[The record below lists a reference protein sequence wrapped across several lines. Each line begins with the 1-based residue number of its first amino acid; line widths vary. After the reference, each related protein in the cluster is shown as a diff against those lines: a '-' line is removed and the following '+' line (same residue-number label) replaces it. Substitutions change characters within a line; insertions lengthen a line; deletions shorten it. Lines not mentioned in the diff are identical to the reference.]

1 MKFAA
6 TEATLMGEPAAWIT
20 HRLSAIKRISF
31 IVAIASALLGLAP
44 AMALAAFGFEEVDV
58 TFRTFDGSP
67 ATQAGSHPFALTTT
81 VRMNTVE
88 ESGLESPDGD
98 LRDLWVDYPVGVVA
112 DTTAVPRCTDAEF
125 ELIVDG
131 KSSCPLATVI
141 GVAEVTASSSGPIP
155 VGSEDFAE
163 PAPVYNLQPSPGT
176 VARIGFVAAGQPIDA
191 EIGLS
196 DAAPHNGFI
205 AVTDLSQAILFY
217 SARVSIWGDPSD
229 PAHDGERGPCAF
241 LEGASCPVA
250 FLPRP
255 FLTLPRSCSGPLQ
268 TAFTAYSWQDPPQSD
283 AASVLSHDNFE
294 PPNPQGLTGCGKLA
308 FLPQIDAQPTT
319 ELAETPSGLDVSIDV
334 NDEGLTNSSG
344 LAQSEVRNLVL
355 ILPAGMTVDSQLAQ
369 GSVTCTQAQFDQESI
384 DSEPGEGCP
393 QASEI
398 GTIEVETPLLA
409 GGSLEGQ
416 VFAGEPF
423 FDSFDSPL
431 ALYITIKDPELGI
444 LIAHVGEV
452 EVEPGG
458 ELTVWFEDIPQLPF
472 AHLRL
477 QLHEDDSPL
486 ITPPECGQFTI
497 EAASS
502 PWSKPSSLFISAT
515 SFEITAGAGGGPCPT
530 GGASPTDPST
540 PLPSNAAPPLVNPSN
555 PAHRRHCPKGKR
567 RIKQGGKSRCVR
579 RRCLRARMRKRP
591 VRRCVRPKNRGGAR
605 TASRGGGLPR

>member
-1 MKFAA
+1 MLLDRHQRAA
-6 TEATLMGEPAAWIT
+6 VSQSTRIT

-44 AMALAAFGFEEVDV
+44 AVALAAFGFEEVDV
-58 TFRTFDGSP
+58 TFRDSDGSP

-81 VRMNTVE
+81 LRMNTVE

-98 LRDLWVDYPVGVVA
+98 LRDLRVDYPAGLVA
-112 DTTAVPRCTDAEF
+112 DQTAVPRCTDASF
-125 ELIVDG
+125 EQIVDG
-131 KSSCPLATVI
+131 KSACPLATVI
-141 GVAEVTASSSGPIP
+141 GIAKVTASSSGPIP
-155 VGSEDFAE
+155 VGSEDFAV

-196 DAAPHNGFI
+196 DAPPHNGFI
-205 AVTDLSQAILFY
+205 AVTDLSQAVLFY
-217 SARVSIWGDPSD
+217 SARVSVWGDPSD

-268 TAFTAYSWQDPPQSD
+268 AAFTAYSWQDPPQSD
-283 AASVLSHDNFE
+283 AASVLSHDNSE
-294 PPNPQGLTGCGKLA
+294 PPNPQGLTGCGILA
-308 FLPQIDAQPTT
+308 FSPQIEAQPTT
-319 ELAETPSGLDVSIDV
+319 ELADTPSGLDVSIDV
-334 NDEGLTNSSG
+334 DDEGLTNSNG

-355 ILPAGMTVDSQLAQ
+355 ILPAGMTIDSQHAQ
-369 GSVTCTQAQFDQESI
+369 GLVTCSQAQFAQESI
-384 DSEPGEGCP
+384 DPEPGEGCP

-409 GGSLEGQ
+409 GGILEGQ
-416 VFAGEPF
+416 VFAGETV
-423 FDSFDSPL
+423 DSFDYPL
-431 ALYITIKDPELGI
+431 TLYITNKDPELGI
-444 LIAHVGEV
+444 LIRHIGEV

-458 ELTVWFEDIPQLPF
+458 KLTVWFEDIPQLPF

-477 QLHEDDSPL
+477 QLHENGSPL
-486 ITPPECGQFTI
+486 VTPPECGQFAI

-502 PWSKPSSLFISAT
+502 PWSKPSSLFVST
-515 SFEITAGAGGGPCPT
+515 TTFEIGAGAGGGPCPSGET
-530 GGASPTDPST
+530 PPTDPGA
-540 PLPSNAAPPLVNPSN
+540 PLLSNAAPPLVNPSN

-591 VRRCVRPKNRGGAR
+591 VRRCVRPKNRDGAR
-605 TASRGGGLPR
+605 TASRGGGPAR